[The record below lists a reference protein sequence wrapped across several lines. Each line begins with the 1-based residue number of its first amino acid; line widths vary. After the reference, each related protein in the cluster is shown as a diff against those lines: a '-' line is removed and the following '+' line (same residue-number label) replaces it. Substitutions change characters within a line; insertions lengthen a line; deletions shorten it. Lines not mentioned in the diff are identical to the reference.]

1 MNLPSGWELVLIVVV
16 IVLLFGAR
24 KLPDTARGLGRSLRI
39 FKSEIRGDE
48 EEKAASNPPAI
59 NPGVP
64 PAPPANPVP
73 PVDQPYQSNQPYQQ
87 PNQPYQQPYQQQPYQ
102 QQPNQ
107 PYEQPNNHPQGGAYP
122 TNAPASESQPRDR

>member
-48 EEKAASNPPAI
+48 EKNEAASNPPAI
-59 NPGVP
+59 NPGIA

-73 PVDQPYQSNQPYQQ
+73 PVASDPHAQPYQQPNQPYQQ
-87 PNQPYQQPYQQQPYQ
+87 PNQPYQQP
-102 QQPNQ
+102 
-107 PYEQPNNHPQGGAYP
+107 NNYPQGGYPPNNTPPAGYP
-122 TNAPASESQPRDR
+122 TNTPASESQPRDR